1 MLDITYRYDPARPTE
16 HVYPADGAEA
26 LRALE
31 KGNREFAELIN
42 PLEAGGG
49 HHTLLMPLDLEDL
62 GVATRGESVLP
73 QRPFAVV
80 LGCSDARVP
89 TEMVF
94 HQGCNDL
101 FVVRVAGNV
110 LGSECLGSIDYA
122 LHHLG
127 ESIKLVVVLGH
138 SGCGAVTAAVDA
150 FLNPAS
156 YLGVASSHPLRAVV
170 DRLLLPVRAAAQALE
185 QAHGAQVTARDGYRR
200 ALIEATVA
208 LNAALTAATLH
219 QEFRGR
225 LSPHIDVVYGVYN
238 LLTRRVQLP
247 MADAGEVR
255 LAHSSDD
262 LEGPERLARE
272 LAGCDAIQGL
282 LGAPGSRRI
291 A

>member
-1 MLDITYRYDPARPTE
+1 
-16 HVYPADGAEA
+16 
-26 LRALE
+26 
-31 KGNREFAELIN
+31 
-42 PLEAGGG
+42 
-49 HHTLLMPLDLEDL
+49 MPLDLEDL

-150 FLNPAS
+150 FLQPAS

-185 QAHGAQVTARDGYRR
+185 QAHGVDVTSREGYRR
-200 ALIEATVA
+200 ALIEATVS

-225 LSPHIDVVYGVYN
+225 LSPHIDVVFGVYN
-238 LLTRRVQLP
+238 LVSRRVQLP
-247 MADAGEVR
+247 MGDPGEVR

-272 LAGCDAIQGL
+272 LAGCDAIRGL
-282 LGAPGSRRI
+282 LGSPGSGRI